1 MKKLYLIALVA
12 LLSVAATAGSIPA
25 GWTCNGTC
33 GTAGADGVVGLSPFG
48 NPQYKWVST
57 YLGPDKGGLIPGADS
72 GTISGTTNGSLLT
85 TAVFSANPGDALNF
99 YFNYVTSDGAIFAD
113 YAWVQLIDISNPAAA
128 VLLFTA
134 QTNQTPGGDTVPGF
148 GIPLPGA
155 GVTLVPAT
163 TPIIP
168 GAPFWS
174 PLGSP
179 YNGTCYDVGCG
190 YTGWIESLYTIPNA
204 GNYQLAFG
212 VSNWLDTLWDSG
224 LAIDGVTVAGQPI
237 PGEVPEPGTIVL
249 FGTGLFGLAGAIRRR
264 MRV

>member
-1 MKKLYLIALVA
+1 MKRFYVAIILVA
-12 LLSVAATAGSIPA
+12 LVGVAASAGPIPA
-25 GWTCNGTC
+25 GWTCNGSC
-33 GTAGADGVVGLSPFG
+33 GTDGVDGVVGLSPIG
-48 NPQYKWVST
+48 NAEYKWVST
-57 YLGPDKGGLIPGADS
+57 FGGPAGGGLLPGA
-72 GTISGTTNGSLLT
+72 GGGTNGSLLT
-85 TAVFSANPGDALNF
+85 TAVFAANAGDALNF

-155 GVTLVPAT
+155 GVTLVPAS

-237 PGEVPEPGTIVL
+237 PGEVPEPGTIML